1 MDTKIRAEGRT
12 KNNLDK
18 NCHEQTNNNNQ
29 KEQEKS
35 FRNSQPFT
43 KLNYTGCPRKNATL
57 FWRAIAPINFELGIK
72 VGGVLESSGSQL

>member
-43 KLNYTGCPRKNATL
+43 KLNYKGFLIKCVRE
-57 FWRAIAPINFELGIK
+57 FECDD
-72 VGGVLESSGSQL
+72 

>member
-1 MDTKIRAEGRT
+1 MDTKIRAEGRS

-43 KLNYTGCPRKNATL
+43 KLNKAVHCVGLILNYLREYD
-57 FWRAIAPINFELGIK
+57 RAPTPVA
-72 VGGVLESSGSQL
+72 